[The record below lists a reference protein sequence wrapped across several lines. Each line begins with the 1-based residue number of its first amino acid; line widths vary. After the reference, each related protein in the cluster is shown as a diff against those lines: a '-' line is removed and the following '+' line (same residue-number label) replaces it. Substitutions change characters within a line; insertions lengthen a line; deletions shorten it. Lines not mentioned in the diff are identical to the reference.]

1 MLAREDIVQALG
13 RVELFRILATVED
26 LESLADR
33 VRLKRLR
40 DGECLYRKGEGGDA
54 FYTVFAGAIHLLGS
68 DEAGGDILLS
78 TLHADEAFGDEI
90 LVEGGRREAEA
101 RASTA
106 SAVLEISRE
115 DFASMVQSKGGKRP
129 WVDAYVS
136 HRALQTMIRRFEI
149 VSDLNPEDAR
159 RWLGE
164 MRFVDYKQGDVIF
177 RKGDAGQDF
186 YIVARGEVG
195 VYSGDAPDPTTM
207 IRSLSPG
214 DYFGELALLGRST
227 RTATVSVLRNCVLGA
242 ISADSFQAVFAASE
256 ALRNRILAA
265 VASYE
270 GELPPAIASLKSG
283 EEADK
288 LGGGS
293 PGGGL
298 PAIREYPELR
308 ADPALRR
315 RAERPPRGFQ
325 FVAEREA
332 IDRGLAACLSMIAG
346 TCGLRVGLGRVRR
359 LIGEGG
365 GRNPFVSLERAAP
378 RMSLEVAFFKA
389 DVQRLFAAPLPA
401 IVPWEDGRLAVVF
414 AANARGVWLADPA
427 SGVRPLPPSEFEK
440 GWKGGLLAVFKPTE
454 AFLKLE
460 AEPTKFQRY
469 GPLVRRQSRPLI
481 RALICALAVSLLAL
495 VPPLITGVI
504 VDHIVVKNQAWL
516 LPWVLFA
523 MVAVAISKA
532 ILTLGREL
540 GLLVA
545 RRGVG
550 AELMSG
556 FVRHLFHL
564 PLNFFARVQLG
575 ELFGRIRENENIRDM
590 LSDTIVSTV
599 LDLITLAVLT
609 GAMFLLQPVLALVTL
624 ACLPIYIGITLLS
637 IPYLSRCNRAL
648 FEAQA
653 NEQGTMVESLVG
665 LSTVKSVAAEETVLS
680 RWRTYFDETQNQ
692 TRRSSIVK
700 TAFTSANEILAAL
713 STLLMFWF
721 GTRLVL
727 HGEGHFAVGQLVTFV
742 QWSMLVYPPIERI
755 VGLFSR
761 FQAFSIGV
769 DRLNMVLDSPAEEMQ
784 PPPAAPTVPAGSWE
798 VKVENISFSYAEDQP
813 NILSDIS
820 FEASSG
826 QMVAVV
832 GRSGSGKTTLIN
844 LLMRFYQPGVGRI
857 LLNGTDIRQFG
868 LNDYRSEVG
877 VVLQENFLFTGSVRD
892 NLTIGNPNATAEEIE
907 EAITLAAAD
916 SFVRRLPKGLDTIIS
931 ERGRNLSGG
940 QRQRLAIARA
950 LLRRPRMLI
959 FDEATSALD
968 NESERA
974 IQKNMRSIGK
984 NRIMLVIAHRLSTI
998 RNADLILVVDQGRV
1012 IERGRHHDLL
1022 ELNGLYSHLLRM
1034 TLS

>member
-1 MLAREDIVQALG
+1 VLAREDIVQSLG
-13 RVELFRILATVED
+13 RVELFRILANAED
-26 LESLADR
+26 LELLADR

-40 DGECLYRKGEGGDA
+40 GGECLYRKGEEGDA
-54 FYTVFAGAIHLLGS
+54 FYVVFAGAIHLLGS
-68 DEAGGDILLS
+68 DNAGGDILFS

-90 LVEGGRREAEA
+90 LVEDARREAEA
-101 RASTA
+101 RAATA

-115 DFASMVQSKGGKRP
+115 DFASIVQTKEGKRS
-129 WVDAYVS
+129 WVDAYVT

-164 MRFVDYKQGDVIF
+164 MRFVNYKRGDVVF

-186 YIVARGEVG
+186 FIVARGEVG
-195 VYSGDAPDPTTM
+195 VYSGDTPDPATM

-214 DYFGELALLGRST
+214 EHFGELALLGRCT
-227 RTATVSVLRNCVLGA
+227 RTATVSALRDSVLGA
-242 ISADSFQAVFAASE
+242 IGADSFQAVFAASQ
-256 ALRNRILAA
+256 ALRNRILTAI
-265 VASYE
+265 ASYE
-270 GELPPAIASLKSG
+270 GELPSSVASLKSAEEG
-283 EEADK
+283 EN
-288 LGGGS
+288 LGSAPPGS
-293 PGGGL
+293 SR
-298 PAIREYPELR
+298 PAVREYPELP
-308 ADPALRR
+308 AEPALRR

-325 FVAEREA
+325 FVAERDA
-332 IDRGLAACLSMIAG
+332 VDRGLAACLSMIAG
-346 TCGLRVGLGRVRR
+346 SCGLRLSLGRVRR

-378 RMSLEVAFFKA
+378 RMGLEATFFKA
-389 DVQRLFAAPLPA
+389 DVQRLFTAPLPA
-401 IVPWEDGRLAVVF
+401 IVQWEDGRLAVVF
-414 AANARGVWLADPA
+414 AANARGIWLADPA
-427 SGVRPLPPSEFEK
+427 SGVRPLPPAEVEK
-440 GWKGGLLAVFKPTE
+440 YWKVGLLAVFRPTQV
-454 AFLKLE
+454 FLKLE
-460 AEPTKFQRY
+460 AEPSKFQRY
-469 GPLVRRQSRPLI
+469 GPLVRRHSRPLLWALLCALVVSML
-481 RALICALAVSLLAL
+481 ALI
-495 VPPLITGVI
+495 PPLITGVI
-504 VDHIVVKNQAWL
+504 VDRIVARNQAWL

-532 ILTLGREL
+532 ILTLGREI
-540 GLLVA
+540 GLQVA
-545 RRGVG
+545 RRGVF
-550 AELMSG
+550 AEMMSG
-556 FVRHLFHL
+556 FMRHLFHL
-564 PLNFFARVQLG
+564 PLNFYARVQLG
-575 ELFGRIRENENIRDM
+575 ELFGRIRESENIRDM
-590 LSDTIVSTV
+590 LSDTIVSTL
-599 LDLITLAVLT
+599 LDLITLATLT
-609 GAMFLLQPVLALVTL
+609 IAMSLIQPGLAVVTL
-624 ACLPIYIGITLLS
+624 ACLPVYIGITLLS

-653 NEQGTMVESLVG
+653 NEQGSMVESLVG
-665 LSTVKSVAAEETVLS
+665 LSTVKSMAAEETLLS
-680 RWRTYFDETQNQ
+680 RWRSYFDETQNQ
-692 TRRSSIVK
+692 TRRNSIVR
-700 TAFTSANEILAAL
+700 TAFTSANEMVAAF

-727 HGEGHFAVGQLVTFV
+727 RGEGHLAIGQLVTFV

-761 FQAFSIGV
+761 FQAFSIAV
-769 DRLNMVLDSPAEEMQ
+769 DRLNMVLDTPAEVTQ
-784 PPPAAPTVPAGSWE
+784 APLAAPTLPTGSWE
-798 VKVENISFSYAEDQP
+798 VKVAGVSFSYAEDQP
-813 NILSDIS
+813 NILADIS

-826 QMVAVV
+826 QMVAIV
-832 GRSGSGKTTLIN
+832 GRSGAGKTTLIN
-844 LLMRFYQPGVGRI
+844 LLMRFYEPSAGQI

-868 LNDYRSEVG
+868 LNDYRSQVG

-892 NLTIGNPNATAEEIE
+892 NLSIGSPNATAEEIE

-916 SFVRRLPKGLDTIIS
+916 GFIRRLPKGQDTIIT

-998 RNADLILVVDQGRV
+998 RNADLILVVEQGRIV
-1012 IERGRHHDLL
+1012 ERGRHHDLL

-1034 TLS
+1034 TL